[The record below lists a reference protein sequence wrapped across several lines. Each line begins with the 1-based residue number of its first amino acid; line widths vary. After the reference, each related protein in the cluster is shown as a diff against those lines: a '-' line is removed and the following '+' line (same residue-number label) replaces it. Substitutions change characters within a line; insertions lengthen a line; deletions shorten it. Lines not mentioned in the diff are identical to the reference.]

1 MTQDKVRITLPH
13 ATFVIGLLVTGA
25 VVLLVAWLRNWQLPV
40 EDLVKIAAAGV
51 ATTTALYA
59 ALNLS
64 RLNSA
69 HAETVELKKM
79 EMTAKFI
86 ERWQDPKTMEACFPM
101 SDFIRQ
107 SRELPS
113 EEVAKRIVADPK
125 LSASA
130 LFVLNTLEG
139 LAVQMKFGAL
149 HPQMCHAFF
158 RGVVTMYFTFLSGL
172 INMDRQRKANQRL
185 YIELEQLAKIWAQ

>member
-1 MTQDKVRITLPH
+1 MAQDKVRITLPH
-13 ATFVIGLLVTGA
+13 ATFVLGLVGTA
-25 VVLLVAWLRNWQLPV
+25 IVALLVAWLRNWQLPI
-40 EDLVKIAAAGV
+40 EDLVKIGAAGI

-69 HAETVELKKM
+69 HAETVELKRM

-86 ERWQDPKTMEACFPM
+86 ERWQDPKTMEACLPM
-101 SDFIRQ
+101 SDFMRQ
-107 SRELPS
+107 HRDLPS

-149 HPQMCHAFF
+149 HPQMCHSFY
-158 RGVVTMYFTFLSGL
+158 RGVVTMYYTFLSGL

-185 YIELEQLAKIWAQ
+185 YIELEQLAKSWSQ

>member
-1 MTQDKVRITLPH
+1 MTQDKLRITLPH
-13 ATFVIGLLVTGA
+13 ATFLIGLLGTGGTA
-25 VVLLVAWLRNWQLPV
+25 LLVAWLRNWQLPI
-40 EDLVKIAAAGV
+40 EDLVKIVAAGV

-59 ALNLS
+59 ALNLA

-69 HAETVELKKM
+69 HTETVELKKM

-86 ERWQDPKTMEACFPM
+86 ERWQDPKTMEACLPM
-101 SDFIRQ
+101 SDFMRQ
-107 SRELPS
+107 NRDLPS
-113 EEVAKRIVADPK
+113 EEVAKKIVADQK

-149 HPQMCHAFF
+149 QPQMCHAFF
-158 RGVVTMYFTFLSGL
+158 RGIVTMYYTFLCGL

-185 YIELEQLAKIWAQ
+185 YIELEQLAKSWAQ